1 VTALLTYG
9 ETMGAL
15 HELDLG
21 PLSIGST
28 MRTSI
33 AGAEATVAIGV
44 NRLGGSARWVGV
56 VGDDPFGTAV
66 LTCLR
71 GEGVAVDGVTIDP
84 AAPTGLL
91 VKERRTATS
100 NVVRY
105 YRAGSAGSRLGP
117 EHVQAEH
124 VDDAQLL
131 LVSGITPALSTSAAL
146 AIDKAIAL
154 ARSRD
159 SRICLDINYR
169 SRLWTP
175 ATAAPVLRR
184 LVAAADLVFATTTEA
199 EVVLGRVVHDPSE
212 AVTALANL
220 TTADVVLKLGAR
232 GALARTEDGLHEIPA
247 RRVDALDPVGAG
259 DAFVAGTIADLLAGT
274 DLCAALTTG
283 SQVAALAV
291 CVPGDWE
298 GLPTRAELVLLAD
311 GAEDIA
317 R

>member
-1 VTALLTYG
+1 MTGLLTYG

-15 HELDLG
+15 HQRDLG
-21 PLSIGST
+21 PLGIGSM

-44 NRLGGSARWVGV
+44 SRLGGSARWVGV
-56 VGDDPFGTAV
+56 VGDDPFGTAI

-71 GEGVAVDGVTIDP
+71 GERVAVDGVALDP
-84 AAPTGLL
+84 TAPTGLL
-91 VKERRTATS
+91 VKERRTAAA

-117 EHVQAEH
+117 EHVRAEH

-131 LVSGITPALSTSAAL
+131 LISGITPALSASAAQ
-146 AIDKAIAL
+146 AIDTAIAM
-154 ARSRD
+154 ARARD
-159 SRICLDINYR
+159 IRICLDINYR

-175 ATAAPVLRR
+175 ATARPVLRG
-184 LVAAADLVFATTTEA
+184 LVAAADLVFATMTEA
-199 EVVLGRVVHDPSE
+199 EIVLGRSVHDPSD

-220 TTADVVLKLGAR
+220 GPPEVVVKLGAR
-232 GALARTEDGLHEIPA
+232 GAVARCHDTIREIPA
-247 RRVDALDPVGAG
+247 NRVEAVDTVGAG
-259 DAFVAGTIADLLAGT
+259 DAFVAGTIADLLTGT
-274 DLCAALTTG
+274 DLGTALTTAA
-283 SQVAALAV
+283 QVAALAV

-298 GLPTRAELVLLAD
+298 GLPRRAELALLAA
-311 GAEDIA
+311 GADDTT